1 MVVKEEEKV
10 MKKDQIRA
18 WIEEVR
24 KEINEIVVREY
35 MKEEKEYYYNMPL
48 MEEELRALRELEDII
63 DRREILDNY
72 TSKELKSE
80 KGIDIKKRY
89 DI

>member
-1 MVVKEEEKV
+1 

-24 KEINEIVVREY
+24 KEINEIVAREY
-35 MKEEKEYYYNMPL
+35 IGEAVEYYYNMTL
-48 MEEELRALRELEDII
+48 MEEELRALRQLQDIV
-63 DRREILDNY
+63 DRREIIDNY
-72 TSKELKSE
+72 TSKELKNE
-80 KGIDIKKRY
+80 KDIDIKKKY